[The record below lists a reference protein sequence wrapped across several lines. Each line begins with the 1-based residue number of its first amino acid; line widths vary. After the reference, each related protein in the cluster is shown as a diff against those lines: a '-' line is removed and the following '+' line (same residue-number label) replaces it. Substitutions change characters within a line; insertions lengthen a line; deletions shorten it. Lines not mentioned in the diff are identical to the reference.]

1 MNKKEKIK
9 KNVPIKIEQFG
20 RDHWSLL
27 AYIEVRAVEEGGSL
41 DKNHLRIKE
50 EIDTAGR
57 TYFGPKHEWN
67 PDWGTRLK
75 GFAIDKNYKEIDSSL
90 RLPYHDDLD
99 CFDDLEGAKL
109 IENLGS
115 GLNPAAK
122 LTKKGIEIASKLRE
136 HKADGGNFSNFE
148 I

>member
-1 MNKKEKIK
+1 MKTIT
-9 KNVPIKIEQFG
+9 ISQFG

-27 AYIEVRAVEEGGSL
+27 AYIETRTVDHKGVL

-50 EIDTAGR
+50 EVDAAGR
-57 TYFGPKHEWN
+57 TYIGPKHEWN

-75 GFAIDKNYKEIDSSL
+75 GFAIDKNYQEIDSSL
-90 RLPYHDDLD
+90 RLPNHDDLD
-99 CFDDLEGAKL
+99 CFDDLENAKL

-136 HKADGGNFSNFE
+136 HKATGGNFSDFS